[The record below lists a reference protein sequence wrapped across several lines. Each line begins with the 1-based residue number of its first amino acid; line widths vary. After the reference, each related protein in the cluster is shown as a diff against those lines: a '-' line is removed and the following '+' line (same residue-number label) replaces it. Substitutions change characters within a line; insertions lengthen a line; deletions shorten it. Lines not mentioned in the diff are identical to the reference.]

1 MDKSQLIEALNQ
13 GDVLELDPSKV
24 YWLRLGL
31 PEAISQDKEKSMEF
45 LKSCMEVLKNSGVNN
60 VVISNADDATITL
73 EDVKQYLD
81 KRFTDYYLKFVKL
94 YSAVK
99 SRQAY
104 YKRDLDR
111 NKDADGEELD
121 EGHRIILTN
130 LYNICAAIAASVEE
144 ENNADEP
151 KETN

>member
-1 MDKSQLIEALNQ
+1 MDKKKLIDSIKKGE
-13 GDVLELDPSKV
+13 VIELDPSKV

-31 PEAISQDKEKSMEF
+31 PKAISQDKEKSMEY

-99 SRQAY
+99 TRQAY

-144 ENNADEP
+144 EDNEP
-151 KETN
+151 EETN